1 MKRQHSS
8 RHPVALPLPADEAIA
23 DLLRVKPTAEMP
35 RPGARKRRPK
45 KKGAVATTPRVVFG
59 LGF

>member
-1 MKRQHSS
+1 
-8 RHPVALPLPADEAIA
+8 VALPLPADEAIA